1 MADSNSTITRDQ
13 LIRAAFRRIGMD
25 SPSVNEKALGAER
38 LNDVVA
44 ELDPE
49 GRWLWAISPT
59 ETSLTLVVGTR
70 SYAVG
75 SPPTGIAPY
84 IQSLETVVIYRGGG
98 TQRIPLRI
106 IPYSELLASCELET
120 TSGEPYMV
128 ALEVTADPANQK
140 LHFLPTPSVADT
152 IKYTFQRMLYDFDA
166 ASDAPDFKRSMRL
179 SLIKILASELAPD
192 YGVPSGDRQLLL
204 VEADAAKRKMLSHN
218 AQRTTPTRVVADY
231 F

>member
-1 MADSNSTITRDQ
+1 MPDSNSDITRDQ
-13 LIRAAFRRIGMD
+13 LVRAAFRRIGMD

-70 SYAVG
+70 SYGVA

-84 IQSLETVVIYRGGG
+84 IQSIETAVISRG

-106 IPYSELLASCELET
+106 IPHSELLSSYELET

-128 ALEVTADPANQK
+128 ALEVTADPADQK
-140 LHFLPTPSVADT
+140 LHFLPAPSIADT
-152 IKYTFQRMLYDFDA
+152 IKYTFQRMLYDFDS

-192 YGVPSGDRQLLL
+192 YGVPLSDRQLLL
-204 VEADAAKRKMLSHN
+204 VEADAAKRKMLAHN
-218 AQRTTPTRVVADY
+218 TQKTTATRVVAEY